1 MMDMNVGVY
10 QIGKTDS
17 GKAVTDPIK
26 VIDTGSRGLSAV
38 VMGKEKI
45 YMGFFMGNDESAN
58 LQVHVYSLNYEL
70 VHRIVLD
77 MEENMIYGMTLAH
90 DEQYLIC
97 VH

>member
-17 GKAVTDPIK
+17 EKAVTDPIK

-58 LQVHVYSLNYEL
+58 LQVHVYSSP
-70 VHRIVLD
+70 
-77 MEENMIYGMTLAH
+77 TLAQVASSWH
-90 DEQYLIC
+90 GLSAQESTK
-97 VH
+97 HSSPSP